1 MLFALLYN
9 DADEIVAAAPAC
21 EQMPMG
27 DAFWHECHLVEIDP
41 AGSESLSGPQSYS
54 TAYATVTNPLLQSQ
68 LKWLGI
74 DEQIDSKTLTLAIEG
89 AAVPGYVQR
98 AA

>member
-27 DAFWHECHLVEIDP
+27 DAFWHECHLVEIGP
-41 AGSESLSGPQSYS
+41 TGSESMNGQPGYS

-74 DEQIDSKTLTLAIEG
+74 DDQVDGKSLTLAIEG
-89 AAVPGYVQR
+89 AAVPGYIQR